1 MVPPSLLTHSLTP
14 PRPQDPIGI
23 PTLYGVLLYSERGT
37 LAIDQHQH
45 LANKPHTY
53 AIMKTF
59 CGFRATTS
67 VRDPDPEKQRLADE
81 AWEKLKIEHY
91 LSFLISPYERRVY
104 W

>member
-1 MVPPSLLTHSLTP
+1 
-14 PRPQDPIGI
+14 
-23 PTLYGVLLYSERGT
+23 
-37 LAIDQHQH
+37 
-45 LANKPHTY
+45 
-53 AIMKTF
+53 MKTF

-67 VRDPDPEKQRLADE
+67 VHDPDPEKQRLADE